1 MSLVPPDALYAE
13 SEVNIFTYVQVA
25 VTTAALY
32 DHALTFGREV
42 ELVWR
47 KPPSLVTAFY
57 VVDRYL
63 GDAVLMNCIDH
74 VLELAYICASPH
86 RLQKIC
92 KDIHKPASTF
102 GLNPEAGL
110 QLFQFRAWG
119 TLAYS
124 WATQAIMQLRIYA
137 MYRRSKRILALLLTF
152 FFCEIAAIAFIIWRA
167 IGPSS
172 PLAVVNS
179 FSPDKHYCAF
189 SGVNEKFTYLF
200 IPFLCFE
207 ALLFFLAARAF
218 VLDIRRHE
226 ASTDKKGLRV
236 NSFIN
241 VLARDS
247 LLYFFVNLVACALVM
262 GLWQSITE
270 LYANICVPFV
280 MFLEVV
286 VGTRLVLDF
295 RERYARLDR
304 RPVVSGRLSTIQMRG
319 DDVQM
324 EPLRI
329 SVRYDVE
336 TLVIRDGE
344 DTP

>member
-1 MSLVPPDALYAE
+1 MSLIPPDASLAE
-13 SEVNIFTYVQVA
+13 SEVNIFTFVQVA

-63 GDAVLMNCIDH
+63 GDAVLM
-74 VLELAYICASPH
+74 Y
-86 RLQKIC
+86 
-92 KDIHKPASTF
+92 
-102 GLNPEAGL
+102 AGL

-172 PLAVVNS
+172 PLAVVNN
-179 FSPDKHYCAF
+179 FSPDKQYCAF
-189 SGVNEKFTYLF
+189 SGVNENFTYLF

-207 ALLFFLAARAF
+207 AFLFFLAARAF
-218 VLDIRRHE
+218 VLDIRRNE

-247 LLYFFVNLVACALVM
+247 LFYFFVNLVACALVM

-304 RPVVSGRLSTIQMRG
+304 RPVVSGRLSTVQMRG
-319 DDVQM
+319 DDTPM

-336 TLVIRDGE
+336 TLVVRDGE